1 MITRT
6 TAAGLAL
13 LALGV
18 SGLHLDKPSTDNISQ
33 LSQSQASQSLSWKK
47 NQDGK
52 WYWDGPTGINETEWG
67 TTTIDGLDIIMLNNY
82 VNE

>member
-18 SGLHLDKPSTDNISQ
+18 SGLDLEVTDAGYWTYQPSEFN
-33 LSQSQASQSLSWKK
+33 K
-47 NQDGK
+47 
-52 WYWDGPTGINETEWG
+52 
-67 TTTIDGLDIIMLNNY
+67 
-82 VNE
+82 